1 MSTLVR
7 DYQANEVI
15 FRQGEPGR
23 CAYII
28 ESGRVQVSVRK
39 DGEDLPLTTL
49 GEGEIFGEMAIIDR
63 LPRSATATALEPTR
77 LCVISQDTLTERV
90 QNADP
95 VVRLLMMMMIRRTR
109 NMNLAAGG
117 AGESRRGLVQEISVL
132 AKEAVDQVRFESE
145 VKLAFT
151 QKEFRL
157 NYQPI
162 VLLSTGEAVGYEALI
177 RWHSP
182 SLGVVPP
189 NKFMGIIEESSLM
202 IPVGRWIAEQA
213 MDDLV
218 ELQKLN
224 GPHVFMSINVSPR
237 QLVDPNFLKH
247 LETTRQKCGLRAD
260 LIKLEITEQIFV
272 QGATIVALI
281 EQCRKLGYKISLD
294 DFGTGYS
301 SISYLKEM
309 ALDVLK
315 IDQSFVRS
323 VQTDEKSKSITQVV
337 ASLAAVLGLDCVAEG
352 IESEEAAQILRGM
365 GCAYGQGYHFGKP
378 QPLDYYLKQASL
390 KPMRKAA

>member
-7 DYQANEVI
+7 DYKAGEVI

-39 DGEDLPLTTL
+39 DGEDFPLTTL

-63 LPRSATATALEPTR
+63 LPRSATATALEATR

-117 AGESRRGLVQEISVL
+117 GSDPRRGLVQEISVL

-162 VLLSTGEAVGYEALI
+162 VRLDNGQTVGYEALI

-182 SLGVVPP
+182 SMGVVAP
-189 NKFMGIIEESSLM
+189 NKFMSIIEESSIM
-202 IPVGRWIAEQA
+202 IPVGRWITEQA
-213 MDDLV
+213 MNDLN
-218 ELQKLN
+218 ELHKAY
-224 GPHVFMSINVSPR
+224 GPDLFMSINVSPR
-237 QLVDPNFLKH
+237 QLVDPNFLRH
-247 LETTRQKCGLRAD
+247 LEGARMKAGLQPGD
-260 LIKLEITEQIFV
+260 IKLEITEQIFV
-272 QGATIVALI
+272 QGATIVSLI
-281 EQCRKLGYKISLD
+281 EECRKLGYKISLD

-315 IDQSFVRS
+315 IDQSFVRGVMS
-323 VQTDEKSKSITQVV
+323 DDKSKNITQVV
-337 ASLAAVLGLDCVAEG
+337 ASLANVLGLDCVAEG
-352 IESEEAAQILRGM
+352 IESAEVAAELAKM
-365 GCAYGQGYHFGKP
+365 GCMYGQGYHFGKP
-378 QPLDYYLKQASL
+378 QPLSHYLTQKI
-390 KPMRKAA
+390 KAAA